1 MTRRPVSTPVRA
13 LAASSY
19 IFPVAI
25 FLLAVPTYRQV
36 RLIRVHA
43 LVSVILGLVVFAAVA
58 VLGHITV
65 FALSL
70 FVGLLLTLAIAGYF
84 GVAGW
89 GAFRAYQGREPPIP
103 ALVDLARRIDKLSN
117 RPRSRRS

>member
-19 IFPVAI
+19 LFPVAL
-25 FLLAVPTYRQV
+25 FLLAVPAYRQV
-36 RLIRVHA
+36 RLIRIHS
-43 LVSVILGLVVFAAVA
+43 LVSVLLGLGVFVVVA

-89 GAFRAYQGREPPIP
+89 GAFRAYQGREPPVPI
-103 ALVDLARRIDKLSN
+103 LVDLARRIDQRSN